1 VAVCK
6 LFDERPVWPRQ
17 SLYERL
23 QEDGVHVSQNQ
34 FKRFNY
40 SLTLLVE
47 LPYHLVPLLCLS
59 VVIFFAHMPFFFVC
73 SGFCLELD
81 TTSLLDPLVNS
92 GSEEDMTLVKT
103 LTHECKQH
111 LHC

>member
-59 VVIFFAHMPFFFVC
+59 VVIFFAHMPFFF
-73 SGFCLELD
+73 CLLR
-81 TTSLLDPLVNS
+81 LLFRAGYYFSTGPFGKFWIRRGYDPRKDPDS
-92 GSEEDMTLVKT
+92 RM
-103 LTHECKQH
+103 
-111 LHC
+111 